1 MGILFN
7 PSRYLTAKGKIAIK
21 KVGHAQLRW
30 SPPTDEVEANHTDQ
44 QMKKCYAI
52 ETQTSG

>member
-30 SPPTDEVEANHTDQ
+30 SPPTDEVEANHIDQ